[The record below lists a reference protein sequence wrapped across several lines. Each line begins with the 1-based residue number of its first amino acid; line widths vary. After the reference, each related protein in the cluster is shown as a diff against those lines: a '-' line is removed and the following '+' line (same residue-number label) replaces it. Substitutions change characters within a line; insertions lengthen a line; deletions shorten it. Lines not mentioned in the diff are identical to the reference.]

1 MYSCSS
7 VLINVPLKERIPLL
21 LPIVLLHPV
30 AVHVKGDI
38 VNEQPDRLDVVGG
51 ASECLQRNGRRIT
64 QSNHENNR
72 RRCRTP
78 PHQGAFSLG
87 QLLELGKGG
96 FGGGA
101 RKGQTLVIAAN

>member
-51 ASECLQRNGRRIT
+51 ASECL
-64 QSNHENNR
+64 
-72 RRCRTP
+72 
-78 PHQGAFSLG
+78 
-87 QLLELGKGG
+87 
-96 FGGGA
+96 
-101 RKGQTLVIAAN
+101 